1 MYLVNTRF
9 LVKMDEIIL
18 KVKTRIFR
26 PFEVRK
32 LIDAI
37 PKNEYKDKFEALLY
51 SGARYSELRWL
62 YKHPKAFVGSSIK
75 IPSFKKKARHNERYI
90 RLNHLGQRSINYF
103 LRAKRN
109 FPCHE
114 VWVENLLRWAKKAGL
129 DTTGISI
136 RPTRKTWESWLVT
149 QYPQQLEY
157 IFLSQGHTQMTALKF
172 YLMIPFNDL
181 DKREINFFTDGWM

>member
-1 MYLVNTRF
+1 
-9 LVKMDEIIL
+9 MDEIIL
-18 KVKTRIFR
+18 KGKTRIFR
-26 PFEVRK
+26 PSEVRK

-37 PKNEYKDKFEALLY
+37 PKNEYKDKFESLLY
-51 SGARYSELRWL
+51 SGARYSEMKWL
-62 YKHPKAFVGSSIK
+62 YEYPRAFIGNSIK

-109 FPCHE
+109 LPCHE
-114 VWVENLLRWAKKAGL
+114 VWMENLHRWAKKAGL
-129 DTTGISI
+129 DTTCISI
-136 RPTRKTWESWLVT
+136 RSTRKTWESWLVT

-172 YLMIPFNDL
+172 YLMIPFNDE
-181 DKREINFFTDGWM
+181 DKRKMKFYTDGWM

>member
-1 MYLVNTRF
+1 MYLVNTSF

-18 KVKTRIFR
+18 KGKTRIFR
-26 PFEVRK
+26 PSEVRK

-51 SGARYSELRWL
+51 SGVRYSETRWL
-62 YKHPKAFVGSSIK
+62 YEHPRAFIGNSIK
-75 IPSFKKKARHNERYI
+75 IPSFKKKSIHSERYV

-109 FPCHE
+109 LPSHE
-114 VWVENLLRWAKKAGL
+114 VWLENLLRWAKKAGL
-129 DTTGISI
+129 NTKGISI
-136 RPTRKTWESWLVT
+136 RSTRKTWESWLVT

-157 IFLSQGHTQMTALKF
+157 IFLS
-172 YLMIPFNDL
+172 
-181 DKREINFFTDGWM
+181 